1 MSNIHEE
8 ESDLHAEVTSPV
20 TSTTEP
26 AGSSRAWVLTILLA
40 VGMLVLGLLGGWM
53 LARDGDDP
61 GTWGGEMDE
70 AILVEIDELLND
82 YWAGWDDGDGDAVV
96 ALMAADGWFSSVNTA
111 ERGHTGEQLAAYVET
126 YRNLDFTQVGPT
138 TVIET
143 RAGYEVAGAE
153 RVDEWSPEPLWAL
166 DHFVIVEE
174 DGQLR
179 IASHQ
184 VISDTS

>member
-1 MSNIHEE
+1 MSIINDETAG
-8 ESDLHAEVTSPV
+8 HAKTTSPA
-20 TSTTEP
+20 TSATEP
-26 AGSSRAWVLTILLA
+26 PNSSRGRLFAILFA
-40 VGMLVLGLLGGWM
+40 IGTLVLGLLGGWM

-61 GTWGGEMDE
+61 GTWGGEIDD
-70 AILVEIDELLND
+70 ATLAEIDELLAD
-82 YWAGWDDGDGDAVV
+82 YWAGWDAGDGDAVV
-96 ALMAADGWFSSVNTA
+96 ALMTADGWFSSVNTA
-111 ERGHTGEQLAAYVET
+111 ESGYTGEQLANYVDS
-126 YRNLDFTQVGPT
+126 YPNLKFTHVGPT

-153 RVDEWSPEPLWAL
+153 RVDEYTPEPLWAL

-184 VISDTS
+184 VISTV